1 MKKLLVVEDNKI
13 AGSLISTKV
22 SHALPLKIHWAQSL
36 AEACELLDKN
46 KSDYFAALLD
56 YVLPDANDGEV
67 IDEVVSRGIPSIV
80 FTGNVLTQKERLDLW
95 RKNIVDYVVKDD
107 PQSLEYLTFLLARLN
122 KNPNIKIMIVDDS
135 KFFRVVLSRLLRVH
149 LYNVLEAV
157 DGPTALHMLEQT
169 PDVSLVITD
178 YSMPGMDGFTLIKR
192 IRKRFGREGIAILGM
207 TSERDKNMGA
217 RFIKCGANDFIS
229 KKNFITEELYCRVN
243 QCLEIQEHVQTIR
256 RLATT
261 DSLTGL
267 YNRRYFY
274 DTATH
279 LLAGAHRSNTSVAC
293 AMIDVDRFKVINDT
307 WGHQIGDLALQQVSN
322 VLSSYFKRDSDIVA
336 RMGGEEF
343 CILANDISPDDA
355 LTRFE
360 ELRILIESKP
370 LEINEFESHTI
381 TVSMGISTKTQTS
394 LDHMLRKADEYLYK
408 AKTTGRN
415 RICSDIENEV
425 LKNIQKQKAE

>member
-1 MKKLLVVEDNKI
+1 MKHLLIVEDNKI

-36 AEACELLDKN
+36 AEARELLDKN
-46 KSDYFAALLD
+46 NNDFFAALLD
-56 YVLPDANDGEV
+56 YVLPDAQDGEV
-67 IDEVVSRGIPSIV
+67 IDEVVNRGIPSIV
-80 FTGNVLTQKERLDLW
+80 FTGNVLTQKERLRLW

-107 PQSLEYLTFLLARLN
+107 PQSLEYLTFLLTRLD
-122 KNPNIKIMIVDDS
+122 KNPGIKIMIVDDS

-149 LYNVLEAV
+149 RYNVLEAV
-157 DGPTALHMLEQT
+157 DGPSALNALEHT

-178 YSMPGMDGFTLIKR
+178 YSMPGMDGFTFIKR
-192 IRKRFGREGIAILGM
+192 IRKRYGREGIAILGM

-243 QCLEIQEHVQTIR
+243 QNLESLEHVQTIR

-279 LLAGAHRSNTSVAC
+279 LLAGARRSNTGVAC
-293 AMIDVDRFKVINDT
+293 AMIDIDRFKIINDT
-307 WGHQIGDLALQQVSN
+307 WGHQIGDFALQQISDI
-322 VLSSYFKRDSDIVA
+322 LSSYFKRDSDLVA

-343 CILANDISPDDA
+343 CVLANDISPSNA
-355 LTRFE
+355 LKRFE
-360 ELRILIESKP
+360 EVRHLIEAKP
-370 LEINEFESHTI
+370 LDIDEFQQHTV
-381 TVSMGISTKTQTS
+381 TVSIGVSTHAQAK
-394 LDHMLRKADEYLYK
+394 LDHMLRKADELLYK
-408 AKTTGRN
+408 AKTSGRN
-415 RICSDIENEV
+415 QVCADIDT
-425 LKNIQKQKAE
+425 

>member
-1 MKKLLVVEDNKI
+1 MKHLLVVEDNKI

-22 SHALPLKIHWAQSL
+22 SHALPLKIHWAQTL
-36 AEACELLDKN
+36 EEARTLLDN
-46 KSDYFAALLD
+46 NNNNFFAALLD
-56 YVLPDANDGEV
+56 YVLPDAQDGEIV
-67 IDEVVSRGIPSIV
+67 DEVVARDIPSIV
-80 FTGNVLTQKERLDLW
+80 FTGNVLTQKERLRLW

-107 PQSLEYLTFLLARLN
+107 PQSLEYLTFLLKRLD
-122 KNPNIKIMIVDDS
+122 KNPDIKVMIVDDS

-149 LYNVLEAV
+149 RYQVLEAV
-157 DGPTALHMLEQT
+157 DGQSALQALEQN
-169 PDVSLVITD
+169 PNVSLVITD
-178 YSMPGMDGFTLIKR
+178 YSMPGMDGFTLIKS
-192 IRKRFGREGIAILGM
+192 IRKRFGREGIAVLGM

-243 QCLEIQEHVQTIR
+243 QNLESLEHVQTIR

-279 LLAGAHRSNTSVAC
+279 LLAGARRSNTGVAC
-293 AMIDVDRFKVINDT
+293 AMIDIDRFKIINDT
-307 WGHQIGDLALQQVSN
+307 WGHQIGDYALQQVSAT
-322 VLSSYFKRDSDIVA
+322 LSSYFKRDSDLVA

-343 CILANDISPDDA
+343 CVLANDISPKNA

-360 ELRILIESKP
+360 EVRRLIEAKP
-370 LEINEFESHTI
+370 LDIDEFQQHTV
-381 TVSMGISTKTQTS
+381 TVSMGVCTHTQAN
-394 LDHMLRKADEYLYK
+394 LDHLLRRADELLYK
-408 AKTTGRN
+408 AKTSGRN
-415 RICSDIENEV
+415 KVCTDINF
-425 LKNIQKQKAE
+425 